1 MKRILAFALALLMLF
16 ALSACNKED
25 PIVTVGPDT
34 ADTEPEQEHTHEEG
48 ENEYDPA
55 PDFTVYDADGK
66 PVKLS
71 DMKGKPVVLN
81 FWASWCPPCKAEMPD
96 FDAVC
101 KEYEGKVTFMMVNLT
116 DGERETVESAR
127 NFIHMMEYS
136 FPVYYDTDMEAS
148 NTYGIQSIPTT
159 FFIDADGGLVAYGSG
174 ALSENELRRGISMLY
189 TEISEE

>member
-1 MKRILAFALALLMLF
+1 MKRALSLFLALLMLF
-16 ALSACNKED
+16 VLSACNKED

-34 ADTEPEQEHTHEEG
+34 SASEPEQEHTHEEG

-101 KEYEGKVTFMMVNLT
+101 KEYEGKVIFMMVNLT

>member
-1 MKRILAFALALLMLF
+1 MKRALSLFLALLMLF
-16 ALSACNKED
+16 VLSACKEED
-25 PIVTVGPDT
+25 QIVTIEPDT
-34 ADTEPEQEHTHEEG
+34 TETEPEQEHTHKEG

-101 KEYEGKVTFMMVNLT
+101 KEYEGKVIFMMVNLT

>member
-1 MKRILAFALALLMLF
+1 MKRALSLFLALLMLF
-16 ALSACNKED
+16 SLSACKEED
-25 PIVTVGPDT
+25 QIVTIEPDT
-34 ADTEPEQEHTHEEG
+34 TESESEQDHTHEEG

>member
-1 MKRILAFALALLMLF
+1 MKRILAFSLALLMLF
-16 ALSACNKED
+16 VLSACNKED

-101 KEYEGKVTFMMVNLT
+101 KEYEGKVIFMMVNLT

-136 FPVYYDTDMEAS
+136 FPVYYDTTLDAAA
-148 NTYGIQSIPTT
+148 TYGVRGLPSTA
-159 FFIDADGGLVAYGSG
+159 FISAEGNIIAARSG
-174 ALSENELRRGISMLY
+174 AMSYDILMGGIDLIY
-189 TEISEE
+189 HP

>member
-1 MKRILAFALALLMLF
+1 MKRIFAFSLALLMLF
-16 ALSACNKED
+16 VLLACNKED
-25 PIVTVGPDT
+25 PIVTVGPDN
-34 ADTEPEQEHTHEEG
+34 AASEPEQEHTHEEG

-101 KEYEGKVTFMMVNLT
+101 KEYEGKVIFMMVNLT

>member
-1 MKRILAFALALLMLF
+1 MKRALSLFLALLMLF
-16 ALSACNKED
+16 VLSACNKED

-34 ADTEPEQEHTHEEG
+34 AASEPEQEHTHEEG